1 MNNAGGLFE
10 RVDTVPMKS
19 IIVLV
24 NNEFDSDPRVNR
36 GVTASSKFF
45 DQITVLSGVP
55 QFKDRKTTH
64 QENITIL
71 RHYYYKPNFSKSKLV
86 KNALAVAMGSNQPG
100 AEANVDAEKPSSLFR
115 TLLFIGW
122 FGYIFVMNLWIFL
135 RRAGM
140 RADIVYANDYDT
152 LLAGYL
158 MSKIGHGI
166 LIYDSHE
173 LYSDLLEDSPRI
185 YKRLIEFFEG
195 ALARKATVVI
205 TVNNPIAKIL
215 ETRYHLSSPPTVI
228 YNTPYFQPAD
238 GSPYSPSAPFKL
250 LYHGMYLP
258 GRNLNDLVVSMQ
270 QVENFHLYFRGYGVL
285 EESLRSLVEQL
296 GLQDKVTFLERV
308 TMQELVST
316 AKDFDMGIVPYPGS
330 QKQLNSY
337 YCTPNKIFEY
347 MMAGLALAVSDL
359 PVLREIVTTH
369 GVGVVFDT
377 ASPAQMAATLSQIT
391 QQDLIKMRAN
401 ALKAAKETYNFEQES
416 TKLIKI
422 YQDIYQAN

>member
-1 MNNAGGLFE
+1 
-10 RVDTVPMKS
+10 MKS
-19 IIVLV
+19 MIVLV
-24 NNEFDSDPRVNR
+24 NNEFESDPRVNR
-36 GVTASSKFF
+36 GVTASSKYF

-55 QFKDRKTTH
+55 RLEDRKTTR
-64 QENITIL
+64 QGNITVL
-71 RHYYYKPNFSKSKLV
+71 RHYYYKPNFSKSNLV

-100 AEANVDAEKPSSLFR
+100 AEKKPYAQKSSELFR
-115 TLLFIGW
+115 TMLFIGW

-140 RADIVYANDYDT
+140 RADMIYANDYDT

-158 MSKIGHGI
+158 MSRIGRGI
-166 LIYDSHE
+166 LVYDSHE

-195 ALARKATVVI
+195 VLARKAAVVI
-205 TVNNPIAKIL
+205 TVNNPIAEIL
-215 ETRYHLSSPPTVI
+215 ETRYHLSSTPTVI

-238 GSPYSPSAPFKL
+238 ESSDAPKPPFKL

-258 GRNLNDLVVSMQ
+258 GRNLDDLIVSMQ
-270 QVENFHLYFRGYGVL
+270 DVDNFHLYFRGYGVL
-285 EESLRSLVEQL
+285 EESLHSLVNQL

-308 TMQELVST
+308 SMQELVST

-330 QKQLNSY
+330 HKQLNSY

-369 GVGVVFDT
+369 RVGVVFDT
-377 ASPAQMAATLSQIT
+377 SSPAQIAATLKRIT
-391 QQDLIKMRAN
+391 QKELTGMKAN
-401 ALKAAKETYNFEQES
+401 ALRVARETYNFEQES

>member
-1 MNNAGGLFE
+1 
-10 RVDTVPMKS
+10 MKS
-19 IIVLV
+19 MIVLV

-45 DQITVLSGVP
+45 DQITVLSGMP
-55 QFKDRKTTH
+55 QLKDRKTTH

-71 RHYYYKPNFSKSKLV
+71 RHYYYKPNFSKSNLV
-86 KNALAVAMGSNQPG
+86 KNALAVAMGSDQPG
-100 AEANVDAEKPSSLFR
+100 AEDNTVAEKLSSLIR
-115 TLLFIGW
+115 TLLFLGW
-122 FGYIFVMNLWIFL
+122 FVYMFGMNLWIFL

-140 RADIVYANDYDT
+140 RADIIYANDYDT

-158 MSKIGHGI
+158 MSRIGHAV

-195 ALARKATVVI
+195 ALARKAAVVI

-215 ETRYHLSSPPTVI
+215 ETRYHLASPPIVI
-228 YNTPYFQPAD
+228 YNTPYYQSAD
-238 GSPYSPSAPFKL
+238 GRSDAPNPPYKL

-258 GRNLNDLVVSMQ
+258 GRNLDDLIISMQ
-270 QVENFHLYFRGYGVL
+270 EVENFHLYFRGYGVL
-285 EESLRSLVEQL
+285 EESLRSLVKQL
-296 GLQDKVTFLERV
+296 GLQSKVTFLERV

-377 ASPAQMAATLSQIT
+377 ASPAQMAATLNRIT
-391 QQDLIKMRAN
+391 RQDLIRMKAS
-401 ALKAAKETYNFEQES
+401 ALKAARETYNFEQES
-416 TKLIKI
+416 AKLIKI

>member
-1 MNNAGGLFE
+1 
-10 RVDTVPMKS
+10 MKS
-19 IIVLV
+19 MIVLV
-24 NNEFDSDPRVNR
+24 NNEFDGDPRVNR

-45 DQITVLSGVP
+45 DRITVLSGVP
-55 QFKDRKTTH
+55 RLKDRNTTH

-71 RHYYYKPNFSKSKLV
+71 RHYYYKPNFSKSKFV
-86 KNALAVAMGSNQPG
+86 QNALAVAMGPNQPG
-100 AEANVDAEKPSSLFR
+100 PGENSNAEKSSSLFR

-122 FGYIFVMNLWIFL
+122 FGYIFMMNLWIFL
-135 RRAGM
+135 RRAGL

-158 MSKIGHGI
+158 LSKFGHAV

-185 YKRLIEFFEG
+185 YKRLIEYFEG
-195 ALARKATVVI
+195 ILARKAAVVI

-215 ETRYHLSSPPTVI
+215 ETRYHLSSAPTVI
-228 YNTPYFQPAD
+228 YNTPYYQSAD
-238 GSPYSPSAPFKL
+238 ARSDAPNPPFKL

-258 GRNLNDLVVSMQ
+258 GRNLDDLVVSMQ
-270 QVENFHLYFRGYGVL
+270 QVENFHLFFRGYGVL
-285 EESLRSLVEQL
+285 EESLRGLVKQL
-296 GLQDKVTFLERV
+296 GLQNKVTFLERV

-347 MMAGLALAVSDL
+347 MMAGLSLAVSDL

-377 ASPAQMAATLSQIT
+377 ASPSQMAAALNQIT
-391 QQDLIKMRAN
+391 QQDLTRMKAN
-401 ALKAAKETYNFEQES
+401 ALKAAKATYNFEQES